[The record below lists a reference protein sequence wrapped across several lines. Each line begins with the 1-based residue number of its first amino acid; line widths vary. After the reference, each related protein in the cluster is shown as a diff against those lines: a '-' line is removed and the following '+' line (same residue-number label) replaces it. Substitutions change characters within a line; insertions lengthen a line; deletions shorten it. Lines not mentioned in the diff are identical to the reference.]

1 MPRFVSLLLAILALA
16 APPAGAEAQT
26 WPDKPIRFIVPSPP
40 GGGTDSLTRLLANKL
55 GETLKWQMVVDN
67 RPGAGGNLGLDIA
80 AKAAPDGYTLVM
92 GESSNLAI
100 NPYLYKKL
108 PFDPAKDVAP
118 VALVGTVPLVLV
130 VSANAP
136 FDSLKALVD
145 AAKKKQLTFASSGNG
160 TVGHLVGE
168 MWKRAVGSDM
178 LHVPYKGAGPVMIDL
193 VGGQVDLHFASPAGG
208 AAPDRKRQAARAGD
222 DVGAAP
228 AVTAQRADVDRSGL
242 SGFRLLRVL
251 WGARAGRHA
260 RRHRHAAEHRDRSR
274 HRRTGHEQELRR
286 ARRRCSR
293 RNGRAIRCVSRQRT
307 RQMGARSQGFGRN
320 SRLGMSDPE
329 LPIDLLQRQAQPCSI
344 AGCRGRKAGAHA
356 GAQGGEAGGG
366 RRVARQ
372 RARFA

>member
-1 MPRFVSLLLAILALA
+1 MPRIVRLLLTVLALA
-16 APPAGAEAQT
+16 SPGAAAQAQA

-55 GETLKWQMVVDN
+55 GETLKWQMAVDN

-108 PFDPAKDVAP
+108 PFDPAKDVTP

-130 VSANAP
+130 VSANTP

-168 MWKRAVGSDM
+168 MWKRAVAADM

-193 VGGQVDLHFASPAGG
+193 VGGQVDLHFASLPAALPLIESGKLRALATTSAERLPSLPNVPTLIEAGYPGFDYYVFYGVLVPAGTPSG
-208 AAPDRKRQAARAGD
+208 IVAQLNTEIDRAIAAPDMRKSLGDRGVDVRAGTTQQFD
-222 DVGAAP
+222 AFL
-228 AVTAQRADVDRSGL
+228 TKERAK
-242 SGFRLLRVL
+242 
-251 WGARAGRHA
+251 W
-260 RRHRHAAEHRDRSR
+260 
-274 HRRTGHEQELRR
+274 
-286 ARRRCSR
+286 
-293 RNGRAIRCVSRQRT
+293 
-307 RQMGARSQGFGRN
+307 
-320 SRLGMSDPE
+320 
-329 LPIDLLQRQAQPCSI
+329 SI
-344 AGCRGRKAGAHA
+344 AVKVSGAT
-356 GAQGGEAGGG
+356 
-366 RRVARQ
+366 VD
-372 RARFA
+372 